1 MLLQVRL
8 HRYLYESAE
17 KDILGIPNCFCIL
30 ILQFSGL
37 RVIALYIGSR
47 FIESKFKIYLVFLKV
62 M

>member
-1 MLLQVRL
+1 MLSQVRL

-17 KDILGIPNCFCIL
+17 KDILSIPNCFCIL